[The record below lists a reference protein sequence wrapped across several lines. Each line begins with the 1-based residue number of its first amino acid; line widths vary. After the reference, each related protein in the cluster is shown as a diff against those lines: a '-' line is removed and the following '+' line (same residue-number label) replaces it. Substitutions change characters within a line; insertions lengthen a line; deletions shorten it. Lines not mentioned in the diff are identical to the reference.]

1 MVNITLAIIKPDAV
15 ADGHQGKIIDRILQ
29 AGFKVRAAR
38 IMHLTSS
45 QAESFYAVHQ
55 ERPFFRELTEFMSSG
70 PIMPLVLEKTNA
82 VEDFRNLIGATDPI
96 EADPGTIRKDFARNK
111 GENAVHGSDS
121 DKNAQKEVAFF
132 FTEADILGSF

>member
-1 MVNITLAIIKPDAV
+1 MVNITLAIFKPDAI
-15 ADGHQGKIIDRILQ
+15 AASHQGKIMDRILQ

-38 IMHLTSS
+38 IMHLTKS
-45 QAESFYAVHQ
+45 QAEAFYAVHQ
-55 ERPFFRELTEFMSSG
+55 ERPFFQELVNFMSSG

-82 VEDFRNLIGATDPI
+82 VEDFRKLIGATDPA
-96 EADPGTIRKDFARNK
+96 EADSGTIRKDFARNK

-121 DKNAQKEVAFF
+121 DENAQKEVAFF